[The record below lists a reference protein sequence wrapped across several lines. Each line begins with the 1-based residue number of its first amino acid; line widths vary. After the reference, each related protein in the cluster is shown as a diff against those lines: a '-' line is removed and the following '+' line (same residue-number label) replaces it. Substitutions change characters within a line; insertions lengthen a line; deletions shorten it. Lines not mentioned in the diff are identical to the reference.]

1 MVNANVCGGDLLFL
15 FYIVRDMPCA
25 SGVPKRERINKKHY
39 NLLCTRP
46 APSKGHDMPCASGV
60 PKRERRNKKH
70 YNLLRYAT
78 CSAQAAQCGPASRW
92 LFEVDVVPNKK
103 NVYGPNL
110 STVVP
115 FPIIVFVKELH

>member
-15 FYIVRDMPCA
+15 FYIVR
-25 SGVPKRERINKKHY
+25 
-39 NLLCTRP
+39 
-46 APSKGHDMPCASGV
+46 DMPCASGV